1 MTPEELQTKILEFIE
16 TQDGDYFDDWYAS
29 PRDYAATVLSDFA
42 EFLGL
47 ELVVPEY
54 VPRKTKPEVDRE
66 ALLKAL
72 MPGIRDLF
80 NVEYRKMNE
89 KLQQEW
95 NEQRSEK

>member
-1 MTPEELQTKILEFIE
+1 MTRDELQTKMLEFIE
-16 TQDGDYFDDWYAS
+16 TQDGDYMDDWYAS

-89 KLQQEW
+89 KIQQEW
-95 NEQRSEK
+95 SEQRSEK